1 MSILQQLSEKINYDF
16 DYWYFKQADEVA
28 LVAEY
33 LLQTMRQKLQEKAE
47 IKRGFLTHIYQ
58 KQDFSGFFF
67 DGSPLRTEVMDYLIA
82 TESLKY
88 VGRIKHQALKTKA
101 WTVQEDKNEQTLR
114 LQLKEGIKPILMDE
128 ILRKKIIKSAIDI
141 KLGFHGDCSIEGL
154 MRNLKFQFLSTGFDD
169 FIIKI
174 GKKNYTIAENINS
187 FFIAAI
193 QEMEGEKML
202 TINRFGRIY
211 ASSQHKVHP
220 FDEMMKKVGYSFAVE
235 K

>member
-101 WTVQEDKNEQTLR
+101 WTVQDDENKQALR
-114 LQLKEGIKPILMDE
+114 LQTKEDLKPILQDE
-128 ILRKKIIKSAIDI
+128 VHRKKIIKSAIDI

-154 MRNLKFQFLSTGFDD
+154 MRNLKFQFLSAGFDD
-169 FIIKI
+169 FVIKD
-174 GKKNYTIAENINS
+174 GKKSYTVAENINQL
-187 FFIAAI
+187 FIVAI
-193 QEMEGEKML
+193 QEMEEGKML

-211 ASSQHKVHP
+211 AASQHKFYP
-220 FDEMMKKVGYSFAVE
+220 FDEMVKKIGYPFAIE
-235 K
+235 

>member
-101 WTVQEDKNEQTLR
+101 WTVQDDENKQALR
-114 LQLKEGIKPILMDE
+114 LQTKEDLKRILQDE
-128 ILRKKIIKSAIDI
+128 VHRKKIIKSAIDI
-141 KLGFHGDCSIEGL
+141 KLGFHRDCSVEGL
-154 MRNLKFQFLSTGFDD
+154 MRNLKFQFLSVGFDD
-169 FIIKI
+169 FMIKD
-174 GKKNYTIAENINS
+174 GKKSYTVAENINQL
-187 FFIAAI
+187 FIAAI
-193 QEMEGEKML
+193 REMEEEKML

-211 ASSQHKVHP
+211 ASSQHKAYP
-220 FDEMMKKVGYSFAVE
+220 FNEMMEKVGYSFAIE
-235 K
+235 